1 MSVFGSQGAQIL
13 LNTLGLIH
21 DTEAEKQS
29 WGHLQFEDLFTI
41 SVKLHILY
49 ACKHMQASSFFLD
62 SNHISVNFDLSLIP
76 YFGTSF

>member
-41 SVKLHILY
+41 NTALKTHM
-49 ACKHMQASSFFLD
+49 KHQ
-62 SNHISVNFDLSLIP
+62 
-76 YFGTSF
+76 